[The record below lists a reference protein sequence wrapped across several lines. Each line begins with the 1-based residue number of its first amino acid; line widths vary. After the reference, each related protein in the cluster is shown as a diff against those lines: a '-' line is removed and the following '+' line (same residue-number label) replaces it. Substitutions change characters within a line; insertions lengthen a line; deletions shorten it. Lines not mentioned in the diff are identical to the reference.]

1 MSLSEFT
8 FTLAMIQICVACLT
22 YVIKQIVHCVLKIA
36 EIKKQLAHV
45 CMNDDDISSTHTL

>member
-8 FTLAMIQICVACLT
+8 FTLAMINLCVACLT
-22 YVIKQIVHCVLKIA
+22 YVIKQIIHCILKIA

-45 CMNDDDISSTHTL
+45 CMSDDDTSSTHT

>member
-45 CMNDDDISSTHTL
+45 CMSDDDTSSTHTL